1 MFGMVCARAAQEPR
15 ERVVKG
21 VRFRAAYVTEGDALR
36 ARLSCRGAARSLA
49 RAGVREAVFL
59 AEGAERAAFAKR
71 GVMPIS
77 AVPLYC
83 ATAAEIVRRYLTQG
97 GMDPRGITLAFAAKR
112 LTPEL
117 CGAIGSLASDVRY
130 LVLRVP
136 DGAALARR
144 LQRERGVA
152 VRLCEDGPL
161 RADLTAAFDGAD
173 SAGEVLRFDETLR
186 VAYDHPYP
194 NELLAA
200 LRRAGALDADQLT
213 VLSVG
218 TAKTQE
224 KSCKTPPFPV

>member
-1 MFGMVCARAAQEPR
+1 MFGMVCAHAAQEPR
-15 ERVVKG
+15 ERVVEG

-36 ARLSCRGAARSLA
+36 ARMSCRGAARSLA

-83 ATAAEIVRRYLTQG
+83 ATAAEIVRRYLAQE

-117 CGAIGSLASDVRY
+117 CGAIGSLASNVRY

-136 DGAALARR
+136 DGASLARR

-152 VRLCEDGPL
+152 VRLCGEE
-161 RADLTAAFDGAD
+161 RAHADLTVALDEAEAEGA
-173 SAGEVLRFDETLR
+173 VLRLDDSLCVT
-186 VAYDHPYP
+186 YDSPYP

-200 LRRAGALDADQLT
+200 LWRAGALDADQLK
-213 VLSVG
+213 VLSVS
-218 TAKTQE
+218 TAE
-224 KSCKTPPFPV
+224 S